1 MTGRVRGVSIPFRG
15 HDFAA
20 ATPPPLAAPAG
31 ARLRDRLR
39 GRTLG
44 CASPIAR
51 SAGRRRSS
59 SRDSARET
67 PVAGPVSA
75 GALLVLPVR
84 RRSAA
89 SLRPEPSVAASGPN
103 ERHAVQRPYI
113 PTAPG
118 SPRPTAPPRPPRP
131 SRALF
136 AEEPGLRAGRRL
148 KWPTF
153 NRRRWPSFT
162 RRRHPA
168 AHRPPPGGG
177 VPGCGRG
184 CRGSVAYATEPV
196 PRRGPQTR
204 RGRCGGDA
212 ASA

>member
-67 PVAGPVSA
+67 RVAGPVSA

-84 RRSAA
+84 RRAA
-89 SLRPEPSVAASGPN
+89 SSLHPEPSAAASGLH
-103 ERHAVQRPYI
+103 ERHAVQRPYL

-118 SPRPTAPPRPPRP
+118 SLGPLLHPDHLDPPERSSQRSPGSAPDDASSGQLQP
-131 SRALF
+131 AQ
-136 AEEPGLRAGRRL
+136 
-148 KWPTF
+148 
-153 NRRRWPSFT
+153 WPSFT
-162 RRRHPA
+162 PRRHPA